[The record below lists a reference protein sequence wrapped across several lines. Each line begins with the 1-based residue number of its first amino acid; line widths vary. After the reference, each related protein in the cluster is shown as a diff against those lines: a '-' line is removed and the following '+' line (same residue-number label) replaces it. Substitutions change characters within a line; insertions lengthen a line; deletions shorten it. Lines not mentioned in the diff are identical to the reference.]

1 MPTNRRRLA
10 LALAVAAAAT
20 ACITT
25 RGKRYD
31 YNVDFMSEGPPWKE
45 ASRADTKVT
54 RTREY
59 VRPGETLAD
68 WRELLTVQV
77 FDKARGGF
85 PAPPAAEDSL
95 RRRMVARCPGVVWN
109 RIAADSAGV
118 LYEWRVAG
126 CAGTPDQHEVAR
138 IIEGRDAR
146 ARVAYTRKGAPMP
159 DSVRAGWVDRLGK
172 ARFRT
177 SRAR

>member
-1 MPTNRRRLA
+1 MLDEPVERVGIVGHDGTDNDE
-10 LALAVAAAAT
+10 
-20 ACITT
+20 
-25 RGKRYD
+25 YPD
-31 YNVDFMSEGPPWKE
+31 
-45 ASRADTKVT
+45 SR
-54 RTREY
+54 
-59 VRPGETLAD
+59 
-68 WRELLTVQV
+68 
-77 FDKARGGF
+77 
-85 PAPPAAEDSL
+85 
-95 RRRMVARCPGVVWN
+95 

-146 ARVAYTRKGAPMP
+146 ARVAYTRKGAPMS